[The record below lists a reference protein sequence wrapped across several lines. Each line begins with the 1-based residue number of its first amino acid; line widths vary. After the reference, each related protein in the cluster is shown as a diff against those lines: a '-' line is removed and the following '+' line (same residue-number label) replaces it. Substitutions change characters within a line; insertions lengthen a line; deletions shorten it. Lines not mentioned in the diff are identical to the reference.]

1 MLRRRDKEPNTRSRS
16 TLRYEL
22 NPSISTAHL
31 DGGAQQQHLWA
42 KGHIFTTKNPM
53 DYLDPLPQQVAKVT
67 ALSSASNAINLNNID
82 SIIERL
88 ESARNSVASGSG
100 LGPGSRA
107 NTALVSVHTFV
118 KSGNVKAATAHK
130 DWASAVGKLSKDV
143 DKVSTLIHFNMY
155 HIAQDLPV

>member
-1 MLRRRDKEPNTRSRS
+1 
-16 TLRYEL
+16 
-22 NPSISTAHL
+22 
-31 DGGAQQQHLWA
+31 
-42 KGHIFTTKNPM
+42 M

-100 LGPGSRA
+100 IAPGSRA
-107 NTALVSVHTFV
+107 NTVLVSVDAFV

-130 DWASAVGKLSKDV
+130 DWASAVGKLGKDV
-143 DKVSTLIHFNMY
+143 DKVSIRIHFQLDD
-155 HIAQDLPV
+155 IAHNHLVGPR